1 MSDCV
6 GSGWLRTYPSHRAF
20 SDEICSCHAGSFQT
34 SLRDIS
40 LSLPFV
46 RLPVFLRCL
55 VVTAGSRMLPDEQ
68 IQRFVFSVAQAVWAV
83 SDSEATVRTLRE
95 SHRQHRLD
103 VEMRREMRAAEAGY
117 VAWSPYC
124 CLCCSIHVGL
134 TPYSSL

>member
-1 MSDCV
+1 
-6 GSGWLRTYPSHRAF
+6 
-20 SDEICSCHAGSFQT
+20 
-34 SLRDIS
+34 
-40 LSLPFV
+40 
-46 RLPVFLRCL
+46 
-55 VVTAGSRMLPDEQ
+55 MLPDEQ

-124 CLCCSIHVGL
+124 FLVCSMCKRL
-134 TPYSSL
+134 DPLSSL